1 MRLCHTSPA
10 TPWSTSGSMV
20 SRVPYSRSRWGPTSW
35 HHDKVP
41 HCRLIEKFKT
51 NNVTGKLLTLIFN
64 WLLHWTQ
71 RTVLNGESFD
81 WSSVISGVQQGSV
94 LDPLAFMIYIDD
106 LDKSAVPSTV
116 LNKLWQICRSF
127 HYKNEKTFVT
137 LYKQYVRPHV
147 EYVIAAWSPWKV
159 AGKELLEK
167 GPKEDCPVSRPPHTG
182 AGSRSWA
189 SCLWKTDEPYT
200 TTSHPFKLFMA
211 WIMYDVIYGFS

>member
-35 HHDKVP
+35 HHDKIP

-106 LDKSAVPSTV
+106 LEKSAVPSTV

-127 HYKNEKTFVT
+127 HFKNEKTFVT
-137 LYKQYVRPHV
+137 LYKQYVRPHL

-159 AGKELLEK
+159 AGKELLERVQRRIVRSQ
-167 GPKEDCPVSRPPHTG
+167 GHLIQGQAQG
-182 AGSRSWA
+182 AGPPVFGRQTNHIQQHPILLNCSW
-189 SCLWKTDEPYT
+189 P
-200 TTSHPFKLFMA
+200 
-211 WIMYDVIYGFS
+211 G